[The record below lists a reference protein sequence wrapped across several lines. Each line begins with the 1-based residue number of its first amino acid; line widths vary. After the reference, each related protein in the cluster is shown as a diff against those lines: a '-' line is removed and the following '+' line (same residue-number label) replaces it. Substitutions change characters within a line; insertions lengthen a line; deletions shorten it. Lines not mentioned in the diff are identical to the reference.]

1 MFSENKKKQSIL
13 PSLDKPNT
21 ISEAS
26 VITGDMVSESDI
38 RVDGKIEGT
47 IKTTGKLVIGKNGV
61 VKGKV
66 NCGSAD
72 FEGKFSGELLVNGLL
87 NIKPSA
93 TVVGE
98 LIVGK
103 LAVEPGASI
112 EASFKMKGNLK
123 AISNEQPKVAE
134 KAV

>member
-1 MFSENKKKQSIL
+1 MFKENKKKQSIL
-13 PSLDKPNT
+13 PSLGKPNT

-38 RVDGKIEGT
+38 RVDGRIEGT
-47 IKTTGKLVIGKNGV
+47 IKTSGKLVIGKNGT

-66 NCGSAD
+66 SCGTAD

-87 NIKPSA
+87 NLKPSA
-93 TVVGE
+93 QVSGE
-98 LIVGK
+98 MIVGK
-103 LAVEPGASI
+103 LAVEPGASF
-112 EASFKMKGNLK
+112 EASCKMKGNLK

>member
-13 PSLDKPNT
+13 PSLGKPNT

>member
-1 MFSENKKKQSIL
+1 MFNEPKKKQGIL
-13 PSLDKPNT
+13 PTLSKPNT
-21 ISEAS
+21 ISES
-26 VITGDMVSESDI
+26 SKITGDFISEGDI
-38 RVDGKIEGT
+38 RIDGKLEGT
-47 IKTTGKLVIGKNGV
+47 IKTSGKLVIGKAGF

-66 NCGSAD
+66 ECANAD

-87 NIKPSA
+87 SLKPSA
-93 TVVGE
+93 SVSGE

-103 LAVEPGASI
+103 LAVEPGAAI
-112 EASFKMKGNLK
+112 DATCKMKGSLK